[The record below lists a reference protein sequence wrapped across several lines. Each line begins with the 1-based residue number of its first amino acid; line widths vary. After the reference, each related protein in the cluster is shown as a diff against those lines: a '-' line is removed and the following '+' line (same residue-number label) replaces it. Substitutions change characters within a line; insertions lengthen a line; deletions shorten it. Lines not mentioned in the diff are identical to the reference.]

1 MTEPTTRPDIIASLR
16 EHPEVSVLIIG
27 GGINGVGLLR
37 DLALQGVDVLLI
49 DRSDFCA
56 GASAAS
62 TRIIHG
68 GLRYLENGE
77 FRLVKESLHERNRL
91 MQNAPHYVR
100 PLPTTIPIFQ
110 WTAGIFHAIKT
121 FFRMTSK
128 PGNRGAL
135 IVKAGLTLY
144 DLFAGRQHG
153 LARHRFT
160 SRAAALQQRPQL
172 HPDIVCTATYYD
184 ARIAYP
190 ERLCLELVLDAEA
203 AHSQARALNYVSV
216 AHADGDTVT
225 LRDEVSGDTFI
236 VKPHI
241 VVNATG
247 AWIDFTN
254 RALRRDTQLI
264 GGTKGSHL
272 VIDHPELW
280 EATRG
285 EMLYF
290 ANTEGRICIF
300 YPFYDKVIAGSTD
313 IPVDDPDTA
322 LCDDNEVDYIL
333 DSIRQVFPT
342 IQVDRSHIVYRYC
355 GVRPLPSAN
364 AATPGQISR
373 DHSCPIIPPGNG
385 VSFPIYALV
394 GGKWTTFR
402 AFAEQVADQLLEAL
416 HRQRRVRTDD
426 LPIGGGRDYPKTVNE
441 REQWLAAMQAK
452 TTLTQERLQTLLDRY
467 GTRAE
472 VVSAFIRAE
481 ADTPLQQLPHYSR
494 HEMQFIAVH
503 EKAVHLDDLILR
515 RTLIGILGQV
525 NSALLEELAEAIAPV
540 LGWSAEQIRQEITR
554 TADLLRVRHGVNL
567 SSPSPAHR

>member
-1 MTEPTTRPDIIASLR
+1 MTDPLTRQERFAALR
-16 EHPEVSVLIIG
+16 EKPQVSVLIVG

-37 DLALQGVDVLLI
+37 ELALQGVDALLI
-49 DRSDFCA
+49 DRADFCA

-100 PLPTTIPIFQ
+100 PLPTTIPIFH
-110 WTAGIFHAIKT
+110 WTAGVFHAIKT
-121 FFRMTSK
+121 FFGMTSK

-144 DLFAGRQHG
+144 DLFAGRQHT

-160 SRAAALQQRPQL
+160 SRTTALQQRPQL
-172 HPDIVCTATYYD
+172 HPGIVCTATYYD

-203 AHSQARALNYVSV
+203 THLQAKALNYVSV
-216 AHADGDTVT
+216 VEAEGDTVT
-225 LRDEVSGDTFI
+225 LRDEVTGETLA
-236 VKPHI
+236 VKPRI

-254 RALRRDTQLI
+254 RALRRDTHFI

-272 VIDHPELW
+272 VIDHRELW

-313 IPVDDPDTA
+313 IPVDNPDTA
-322 LCDDNEVDYIL
+322 LCDDAEVDYIL
-333 DSIRQVFPT
+333 DSISRVFPT
-342 IQVDRSHIVYRYC
+342 IKVDRSHIVYRYC
-355 GVRPLPSAN
+355 GVRPLPSVN
-364 AATPGQISR
+364 VATPGQISR
-373 DHSCPIIPPGNG
+373 DHSCPIIPPGDG

-402 AFAEQVADQLLEAL
+402 AFAEQVADQLLDVL
-416 HRQRRVRTDD
+416 DKPRRARTEN
-426 LPIGGGRDYPKTVNE
+426 LAIGGGRGYPMSSTD
-441 REQWLAAMQAK
+441 REQWLETIHRK
-452 TTLTQERLQTLLDRY
+452 TVIALEQLNTLLDRY
-467 GTRAE
+467 GTRAQE
-472 VVSAFIRAE
+472 VAEFISAESDSPI
-481 ADTPLQQLPHYSR
+481 QHLPTYSQR
-494 HEMQFIAVH
+494 EIQFIALH
-503 EKAVHLDDLILR
+503 EKLVHFDDLILR
-515 RTLIGILGQV
+515 RTLIGILGQA
-525 NSALLEELAEAIAPV
+525 NRELIEELAETLAPV
-540 LGWSAEQIRQEITR
+540 MNWSAAQTREEVTR
-554 TADLLRVRHGVNL
+554 TANLLSVRHGVNL